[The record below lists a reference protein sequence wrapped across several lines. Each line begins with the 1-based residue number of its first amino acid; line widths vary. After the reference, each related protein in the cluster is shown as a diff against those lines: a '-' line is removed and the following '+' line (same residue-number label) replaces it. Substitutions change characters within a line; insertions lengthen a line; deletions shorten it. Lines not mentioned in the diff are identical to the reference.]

1 MPDFNRDEYFS
12 TLIISIRYPSIP
24 SNKTQQFFSPKIQ
37 QDKITSPKVEVVINS
52 K

>member
-1 MPDFNRDEYFS
+1 MPVFNRDEYFS
-12 TLIISIRYPSIP
+12 TLISIRYPSIP
-24 SNKTQQFFSPKIQ
+24 NNKTQQFFSPKIQ